1 MGIHLL
7 ADDETVFGVG
17 MPLFEKMNLIEVS
30 LLFTTKGTQVKYAE
44 KRMNS
49 WPAMSFFFLTFGKA
63 LSM

>member
-7 ADDETVFGVG
+7 ADDEIVFGVG
-17 MPLFEKMNLIEVS
+17 MPLCEKMNLIEVS

>member
-7 ADDETVFGVG
+7 ADDEIVFGVG
-17 MPLFEKMNLIEVS
+17 MPLCEKMNLIEVS

-49 WPAMSFFFLTFGKA
+49 WPAMSFFFFNVWKST
-63 LSM
+63 